1 MNRKTNL
8 IPALLLS
15 ALSLYAMEDVKVT
28 QFQHAGPFT
37 VNKPILADS
46 LNVNGKPFEAKNLL
60 KATLPFEQTL
70 ANATVLDAD
79 TAGAITFAA
88 PQKGYALH
96 LFSFFLN
103 SDRYVKGTLDIS
115 GPGAFE
121 VFVNDKPVGASSELV
136 MEPRRYQVVVKYLT
150 AETDTCPPSLKATFK
165 SEAEA
170 KVVASLNP
178 EKRYTLLNI
187 LEGKDFQGVSVSP
200 NGKYALVKYVNR
212 FPEGKSES
220 YGQLMDAATG
230 RVLLQDG
237 SFLTTAKWMPKSNR
251 LYYTRT
257 GLDGTELVTVDPA
270 TYQQTVLV
278 PNLPKGRFVFTPDES
293 TLLYTVEEEGPKEGT
308 ELIRVLEP
316 ADRIPDFRDRSFIW
330 RYDLKTGLYEQLT
343 FGHTDTYINDISA
356 DSRYLLFSTS
366 DRVYTSLPHSRNSLY
381 KLDLQTMAI
390 DTIWEKAPY
399 VNQAAFSPDGKQLL
413 VAGAGD
419 AFDGIGQNIKQGQ
432 ISNSYDGQ
440 LFLYDLASRK
450 ASPLTKDFNPNV
462 IDAVWNRFNGQ
473 IYILCEDEDCLLY
486 TSDAADD

>member
-308 ELIRVLEP
+308 DLIRVLEP
-316 ADRIPDFRDRSFIW
+316 ADRIPGFRDRSFIW

-343 FGHTDTYINDISA
+343 FGHTDTYINDIST

-366 DRVYTSLPHSRNSLY
+366 DRVYTSLPHSLGSLY

-390 DTIWEKAPY
+390 DTIW
-399 VNQAAFSPDGKQLL
+399 QAVKLPRSP
-413 VAGAGD
+413 
-419 AFDGIGQNIKQGQ
+419 
-432 ISNSYDGQ
+432 
-440 LFLYDLASRK
+440 R
-450 ASPLTKDFNPNV
+450 
-462 IDAVWNRFNGQ
+462 
-473 IYILCEDEDCLLY
+473 
-486 TSDAADD
+486 TSIRT

>member
-1 MNRKTNL
+1 MDRKTNL

-88 PQKGYALH
+88 PRKGYALH

-230 RVLLQDG
+230 RVLLQDEG
-237 SFLTTAKWMPKSNR
+237 FLTTAKWMPKSNR
-251 LYYTRT
+251 RSVY
-257 GLDGTELVTVDPA
+257 
-270 TYQQTVLV
+270 
-278 PNLPKGRFVFTPDES
+278 LPTNGISP
-293 TLLYTVEEEGPKEGT
+293 
-308 ELIRVLEP
+308 EP
-316 ADRIPDFRDRSFIW
+316 SERAVRIHPR
-330 RYDLKTGLYEQLT
+330 
-343 FGHTDTYINDISA
+343 
-356 DSRYLLFSTS
+356 
-366 DRVYTSLPHSRNSLY
+366 
-381 KLDLQTMAI
+381 
-390 DTIWEKAPY
+390 
-399 VNQAAFSPDGKQLL
+399 
-413 VAGAGD
+413 
-419 AFDGIGQNIKQGQ
+419 
-432 ISNSYDGQ
+432 
-440 LFLYDLASRK
+440 
-450 ASPLTKDFNPNV
+450 
-462 IDAVWNRFNGQ
+462 
-473 IYILCEDEDCLLY
+473 
-486 TSDAADD
+486 

>member
-150 AETDTCPPSLKATFK
+150 AETDTCPPSLHP
-165 SEAEA
+165 SEYPRR
-170 KVVASLNP
+170 KGFPRRKCLP
-178 EKRYTLLNI
+178 EREVCLGKIRQSIPGGQERIVRAIDGCRYGTGLIARRKFL
-187 LEGKDFQGVSVSP
+187 D
-200 NGKYALVKYVNR
+200 NR
-212 FPEGKSES
+212 
-220 YGQLMDAATG
+220 QMDA
-230 RVLLQDG
+230 
-237 SFLTTAKWMPKSNR
+237 
-251 LYYTRT
+251 
-257 GLDGTELVTVDPA
+257 
-270 TYQQTVLV
+270 
-278 PNLPKGRFVFTPDES
+278 
-293 TLLYTVEEEGPKEGT
+293 
-308 ELIRVLEP
+308 
-316 ADRIPDFRDRSFIW
+316 
-330 RYDLKTGLYEQLT
+330 
-343 FGHTDTYINDISA
+343 
-356 DSRYLLFSTS
+356 
-366 DRVYTSLPHSRNSLY
+366 
-381 KLDLQTMAI
+381 
-390 DTIWEKAPY
+390 
-399 VNQAAFSPDGKQLL
+399 
-413 VAGAGD
+413 
-419 AFDGIGQNIKQGQ
+419 
-432 ISNSYDGQ
+432 
-440 LFLYDLASRK
+440 
-450 ASPLTKDFNPNV
+450 
-462 IDAVWNRFNGQ
+462 
-473 IYILCEDEDCLLY
+473 
-486 TSDAADD
+486 

>member
-1 MNRKTNL
+1 MDRKTNL

-88 PQKGYALH
+88 PRKGYALH

-136 MEPRRYQVVVKYLT
+136 IEPRRYQVVVKYLT

-212 FPEGKSES
+212 FPESKSES
-220 YGQLMDAATG
+220 YGQLMDAA
-230 RVLLQDG
+230 L
-237 SFLTTAKWMPKSNR
+237 S
-251 LYYTRT
+251 
-257 GLDGTELVTVDPA
+257 
-270 TYQQTVLV
+270 
-278 PNLPKGRFVFTPDES
+278 
-293 TLLYTVEEEGPKEGT
+293 
-308 ELIRVLEP
+308 LIH
-316 ADRIPDFRDRSFIW
+316 I
-330 RYDLKTGLYEQLT
+330 
-343 FGHTDTYINDISA
+343 
-356 DSRYLLFSTS
+356 
-366 DRVYTSLPHSRNSLY
+366 
-381 KLDLQTMAI
+381 
-390 DTIWEKAPY
+390 
-399 VNQAAFSPDGKQLL
+399 
-413 VAGAGD
+413 
-419 AFDGIGQNIKQGQ
+419 
-432 ISNSYDGQ
+432 
-440 LFLYDLASRK
+440 
-450 ASPLTKDFNPNV
+450 
-462 IDAVWNRFNGQ
+462 
-473 IYILCEDEDCLLY
+473 
-486 TSDAADD
+486 

>member
-1 MNRKTNL
+1 MDRKTNL

-79 TAGAITFAA
+79 TAGAITLLPRKKDMPASI
-88 PQKGYALH
+88 
-96 LFSFFLN
+96 LFLLEQRPVRKRHA
-103 SDRYVKGTLDIS
+103 RYIESRGVQ
-115 GPGAFE
+115 

-187 LEGKDFQGVSVSP
+187 IEGKDFQGVSVSP

-212 FPEGKSES
+212 FPESKSES

-237 SFLTTAKWMPKSNR
+237 GFLTTAKWMPKSNR

-257 GLDGTELVTVDPA
+257 GLDGTELVTVDPS

-308 ELIRVLEP
+308 DLIRVLEP
-316 ADRIPDFRDRSFIW
+316 ADRIPGFRDRSFIW

-419 AFDGIGQNIKQGQ
+419 AFDGIGRNIKQGQ

-450 ASPLTKDFNPNV
+450 APLSP
-462 IDAVWNRFNGQ
+462 R
-473 IYILCEDEDCLLY
+473 
-486 TSDAADD
+486 TSIRT